1 MSNQQFNALQE
12 VRRTLGYA
20 ALGVMVGPDRAR
32 SAHDAVVAAQQEV
45 GDVEEIQGLV
55 RAVSALNRGFM
66 PEPAVLRQGQRE
78 AHHLILA
85 LQDRGQQIDVP
96 RAR

>member
-1 MSNQQFNALQE
+1 MSQQFSALQE

-20 ALGVMVGPDRAR
+20 ALGVMVGPERAR

-45 GDVEEIQGLV
+45 GDVEIQGLV

-66 PEPAVLRQGQRE
+66 PEPTVLRQGQRE